1 MKLKDYDYI
10 IPIGYNCSCGMV
22 LRNLK
27 LRKQSFPLDWVISK
41 PEWVLQY
48 LKTNFKDYY
57 LPNQGAK
64 TNYIGQSFTWFE
76 THRYSEHYAEKDEK
90 NIDNN
95 KSLYLDNLEKFDRR
109 IKRLFE
115 ILNSD
120 KKILFMYVGEYSIN
134 CTKNDA
140 FEKNLTL
147 NEEKNHEILH
157 EILNYTRDNFNKS
170 CELLTIYFKN
180 CNSGTIKVT
189 KENFLT
195 RADIH
200 YNLTNCVTDG
210 QRNIISN
217 IIEKI
222 NFDN

>member
-1 MKLKDYDYI
+1 MKLRDYDYI
-10 IPIGYNCSCGMV
+10 IPIGYNCACGMV
-22 LRNLK
+22 LRNLD
-27 LRKQSFPLDWVISK
+27 LRKQSFPLDWVVSK

-57 LPNQGAK
+57 LPNQTAK
-64 TNYIGQSFTWFE
+64 TNYIGQDFHWFE
-76 THRYSEHYAEKDEK
+76 THRYSEHYAEKDE
-90 NIDNN
+90 IDNN
-95 KSLYLDNLEKFDRR
+95 KSIYNDNLEKFDRR

-115 ILNSD
+115 VLNSD

-134 CTKNDA
+134 CIKNEP

-147 NEEKNHEILH
+147 NEEKNHEILQ
-157 EILNYTRDNFNKS
+157 EILNYTRENFNKS

-189 KENFLT
+189 KDNFLT

-200 YNLTNCVTDG
+200 CNLTNCVTDG

-222 NFDN
+222 NLGH